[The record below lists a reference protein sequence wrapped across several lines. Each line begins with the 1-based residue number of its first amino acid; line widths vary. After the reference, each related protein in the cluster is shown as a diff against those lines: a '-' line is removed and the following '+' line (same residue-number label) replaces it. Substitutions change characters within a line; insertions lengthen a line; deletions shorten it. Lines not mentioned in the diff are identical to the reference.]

1 MYIKVPFIE
10 VLSILIV
17 LWLVYRFLVLS
28 NRGEKNLAMEITI
41 NLFFLYAMVLLGVT
55 IFKDGYLYLNFD
67 KKVINVVPLR
77 ETILMFTGNPMGVK
91 TSLYNVLGNIVVFI
105 PLGVFIRLLNKEY
118 KFLKVVFIG
127 FLVSLSLEI
136 GQYFTVF
143 NVCHIDHVIFNTLG
157 IAVGLYVYEHIEKN
171 KIKFFIDKVHLDNKK
186 NMIKTMGQFI
196 SIAAVICVMVSLANI
211 YCKSYTEDFIIKE
224 KLSTQLN
231 TCSENG
237 RIITKDF
244 YDYKLFVIR
253 GEEHIELK
261 VMKRILGDR
270 YTLGEENLLVSME
283 AKDGYRIIP
292 LIDVNSEKS
301 TVIIFGQNNYSK
313 YMMMNFNGKK
323 YKEKL
328 HKDDIFLVIYPQYED
343 MAKTTVTKNG
353 DTQTLE
359 VDFLT
364 ENNEKNTSMK
374 NVQ

>member
-1 MYIKVPFIE
+1 MYIKVSFIE

-28 NRGEKNLAMEITI
+28 NREEKNLAREITI

-55 IFKDGYLYLNFD
+55 IFKDGYLYLNLN
-67 KKVINVVPLR
+67 KKVINVIPLR
-77 ETILMFTGNPMGVK
+77 ETILMFMGNPMGFK
-91 TSLYNVLGNIVVFI
+91 NSLYNVVGNIAAFI
-105 PLGVFIRLLNKEY
+105 PLGIFIKLLNRKY

-143 NVCHIDHVIFNTLG
+143 NICDIDDVIFNTLG
-157 IAVGLYVYEHIEKN
+157 IIVGFYVYKYIEKN

-186 NMIKTMGQFI
+186 NMIKTTGQFI
-196 SIAAVICVMVSLANI
+196 SIAALICVMVSLANI
-211 YCKSYTEDFIIKE
+211 YCKSYTEDFITKE
-224 KLSTQLN
+224 KLSTQLS
-231 TCSENG
+231 TCSENI
-237 RIITKDF
+237 RIISKDF
-244 YDYKLFVIR
+244 HDYKLFVIR
-253 GEEHIELK
+253 GENHIELK

-270 YTLGEENLLVSME
+270 YTLGEENLQVSME

-292 LIDVNSEKS
+292 LRDVSSEKS
-301 TVIIFGQNNYSK
+301 TVVVFGQNNYSK
-313 YMMMNFNGKK
+313 YIMMNLNGEK

-328 HKDDIFLVIYPQYED
+328 HRDDIFLAVYPQYED
-343 MAKTTVTKNG
+343 IAKTTITKNG
-353 DTQTLE
+353 KDQTLE

-364 ENNEKNTSMK
+364 EDNKKNTSMK